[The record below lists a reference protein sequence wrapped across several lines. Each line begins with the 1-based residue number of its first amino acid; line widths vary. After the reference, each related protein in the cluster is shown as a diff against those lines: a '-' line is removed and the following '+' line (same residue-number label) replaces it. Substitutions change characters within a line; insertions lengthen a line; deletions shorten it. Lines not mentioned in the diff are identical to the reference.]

1 MLTLSFHTH
10 LSGVLHRIGFVAKML
25 DVLLERSNTVFM
37 TGSQICD
44 WFTVHAPPEVAP
56 AG

>member
-25 DVLLERSNTVFM
+25 DVLLERSDTVFM

-44 WFTVHAPPEVAP
+44 WFTKHAPEKVSQAQ
-56 AG
+56 